1 MSELDMESLGVQESE
16 AEQLS
21 DFASLLEEN
30 FQPSSEA
37 KKSDIEN
44 AMQTLAEHAL
54 KNTSIIDPDSLDAI
68 STIQKL
74 VSSIDKKISEQLDL
88 VLHNEEFQTLESS
101 WRGLHHLVNNS
112 ETSTKL
118 KIRFMNISK
127 SEAYKSLKKFKGTN
141 WDQSPLFKKIYE
153 AEYGT
158 ANGAPYAC
166 LVGDYYFDHT
176 PPDVEFLTE
185 MSHISASAHAP
196 FIVAAGPSMLEM
208 NSWQDINNPRDVSS
222 IFEGPEYASWR
233 SFRDSAD
240 SQYVAMAMPRF
251 LGRLPYGAKTNP
263 VEEFAFEES
272 VDGTD
277 HGDYLWVNAAYAMA
291 TNINRSFAQ
300 FGWSSQIAG
309 VDSGGVVDNLPVH
322 TFETDD
328 GGVGSKCPTEVSIPD
343 RREKELSDNGL
354 TSLIHYKNTDYAAFF
369 KATSLRKPVEYD
381 DHEATSNAK
390 LATNLS
396 YIFATSRFAHY
407 LKHIVRNKIGASVS
421 AEKLQRDLHKWVNDY
436 VEPDPMGASEADLA
450 RRPLSG
456 AEVVVEDDEENPG
469 FYKAR
474 FSLTPHYKLEGMTI
488 AMSLVSRLP
497 SEREG

>member
-1 MSELDMESLGVQESE
+1 MSEMNKESIAPQEE
-16 AEQLS
+16 VGLLS
-21 DFASLLEEN
+21 DFSSLLDEN
-30 FQPSSEA
+30 FRPSSEA
-37 KKSDIEN
+37 KKSDIEG

-54 KNTSIIDPDSLDAI
+54 KNTSLIDPDSLDAI

-74 VSSIDKKISEQLDL
+74 ISSIDEKLSEQLDL
-88 VLHNEEFQTLESS
+88 VLHHPEFQALESS
-101 WRGLHHLVNNS
+101 WQGLHYLVNNTD
-112 ETSTKL
+112 TSTKL

-127 SEAYKSLKKFKGTN
+127 SEIHKMLKKFKGTN

-153 AEYGT
+153 EEYGS

-166 LVGDYYFDHT
+166 LIGDYYFDHT
-176 PPDVEFLTE
+176 APDVEFLTE
-185 MSHISASAHAP
+185 MSHISAAAHAP
-196 FIVAAGPSMLEM
+196 FVAAAGPGLLGMD
-208 NSWQDINNPRDVSS
+208 SWQDLNNPRDISS
-222 IFEGPEYASWR
+222 KFEEPDYAAWR
-233 SFRDSAD
+233 SFRNSAD

-263 VEEFAFEES
+263 VNEFAFEES

-277 HGDYLWVNAAYAMA
+277 HSEYLWVNAAYAMA
-291 TNINRSFAQ
+291 TNINRSFTD

-309 VDSGGVVDNLPVH
+309 VDSGGIVDNLPVH
-322 TFETDD
+322 TFDTHD
-328 GGVGSKCPTEVSIPD
+328 GGTGSKCPTEVSIPD
-343 RREKELSDNGL
+343 RREKELSDNGI

-381 DHEATSNAK
+381 DPEATSNAK

-407 LKHIVRNKIGASVS
+407 LKHIVRNKIGSSAT
-421 AEKLQRDLHKWVNDY
+421 AEKLKDELHRWIMQY
-436 VEPDPMGASEADLA
+436 VEPSPAGATEAALA
-450 RRPLSG
+450 RRPLSN
-456 AEVVVEDDEENPG
+456 AEVVVEADEENPG